1 MFFTKAKRIKE
12 LENLLSEAHKEIEI
26 LHKELYHSNLE
37 KALEKNAK
45 SLEIIPIEVE
55 KTFAVWE
62 SKDDVRKEIASL
74 MANELIDFINIQ
86 TCDNTLD
93 KDYHRRVRGHLKI
106 VGK

>member
-1 MFFTKAKRIKE
+1 MFFKKAKRIKE

-26 LHKELYHSNLE
+26 LHKELYQSNLE

-45 SLEIIPIEVE
+45 SLEIIPIGVE

-74 MANELIDFINIQ
+74 MANELIDFIDIK
-86 TCDNTLD
+86 TLDDTLD
-93 KDYHRRVRGHLKI
+93 KDYYRRVRGHLKI